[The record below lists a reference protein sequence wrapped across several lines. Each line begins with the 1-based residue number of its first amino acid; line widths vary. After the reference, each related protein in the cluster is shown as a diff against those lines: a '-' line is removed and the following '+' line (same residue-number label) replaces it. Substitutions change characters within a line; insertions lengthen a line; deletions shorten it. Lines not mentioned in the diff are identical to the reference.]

1 MIYCCIDL
9 KSFYASVECV
19 ERNLD
24 PFKTNL
30 VVADSTRGN
39 GSICLAITPRMK
51 QLGIRNRCRVFEI
64 PKNVDYM
71 TAMPRMKLY
80 MEYSA
85 NIYGIYLNYISK
97 EDIHI
102 YSIDECFIDLTPY
115 VKFYNKTPRELVI
128 MLKNAVFNETGI
140 TATCGIGTNMFLAK
154 IALDISAKHTKD
166 GIGELDE
173 TTFKKTLWYHRPIT
187 DIWNIGRGIAK
198 RLEKYGVF
206 DLHGV
211 SLLEEE
217 VLYKEFGIN
226 AEFLIDH
233 AKGIEPCTMNDI
245 HEYKSKNH
253 SLSNGQ
259 ILFEDYSFENGIVV
273 MREMVDNLVL
283 ELVEKD
289 LTCRSVSLSVGYSKD
304 VISYSSATR
313 KLDFRTNSFNKIL
326 EKFNSIY
333 REIVNRDYPIRRINI
348 SFNDVSDEKEDFLD
362 LFGELD
368 KIENEN
374 KVQKA
379 VANVKKEFGKNS
391 ILKAMSYK
399 DKATAIL
406 RNSLVGGHKA

>member
-1 MIYCCIDL
+1 MVYLCIDL

-30 VVADSTRGN
+30 VVADPSRGN

-51 QLGIRNRCRVFEI
+51 QLGIHNRCRVFEI
-64 PKNVDYM
+64 PKGIDYM

-85 NIYGIYLNYISK
+85 NIYGIYLKYISK

-115 VKFYNKTPRELVI
+115 VKFYNKSPSELVL
-128 MLKNAVFNETGI
+128 MLKDAVFNETGI

-154 IALDISAKHTKD
+154 IALDISAKHEKN

-173 TTFKKTLWYHRPIT
+173 KTFKKTLWYHRPIT
-187 DIWNIGRGIAK
+187 DIWNIGKGTAK

-211 SLLEEE
+211 TLLEEE
-217 VLYKEFGIN
+217 ILYKEFGIN

-245 HEYKSKNH
+245 HEYKSQSH

-259 ILFEDYSFENGIVV
+259 ILFEDYSFDNAMTV

-283 ELVEKD
+283 ELVDKD
-289 LTCRSVSLSVGYSKD
+289 LTCNSVSLNVGYSKD
-304 VISYSSATR
+304 IINSSSATR
-313 KLDFRTNSFNKIL
+313 KLDKRTNSFNKIL

-333 REIVNRDYPIRRINI
+333 REIVNKDYPIRRINI
-348 SFNDVSDEKEDFLD
+348 SFNNVSEEKEDFLD
-362 LFGELD
+362 LFGEVD
-368 KIENEN
+368 KTENEY

-379 VANVKKEFGKNS
+379 VAGVKKEFGKNS

-399 DKATAIL
+399 EKATAIL
-406 RNSLVGGHKA
+406 RNSLVGGHKE